1 MKDNNHNNGKK
12 IIYLD
17 SAATTKPTPQVIN
30 DFVWASKNC
39 WYNPSAI
46 YQGGVEAR
54 TLVETARKICAES
67 INCSPEEIY
76 FTSGGTESNNWVL
89 SEYRREYCSAIEHPS
104 VTSNSL
110 GWIKVDKYGFVNI
123 DDINKILE
131 RAYCDEVISI
141 QLANNEI
148 GTIQDIKTLSK
159 MAHDASVVL
168 HVDAVQAYMHIP
180 IDVKELGID
189 MLSVSGHKF
198 GALKGTGFLYVNKD
212 ISFEPM
218 LFGGHQEMD
227 MRAGTENV
235 AGIYAMGNRVKYI
248 MEHGYNVVHVANITR
263 KLSKAIYEKCGDL
276 CEIIA
281 NGAENTK
288 WRLPNNLSLTFR
300 GINAEALLIMLSE
313 QGIYCSAG
321 SACSAGLPEPSRV
334 LKAIGLSD
342 EDAKSTLRF
351 TVTED
356 LTDEDIDYVAD
367 TLEKCIELLNS

>member
-17 SAATTKPTPQVIN
+17 SAATTKPTSQVIN

-54 TLVETARKICAES
+54 TLVETARKICADS

-76 FTSGGTESNNWVL
+76 FTSGGTEGNNWAL
-89 SEYRREYCSAIEHPS
+89 ADIKTYCSWMEHPS
-104 VTSNSL
+104 VYDNCYYSL
-110 GWIKVDKYGFVNI
+110 FKVDEHGFIYKSTLYCVEE
-123 DDINKILE
+123 DDI
-131 RAYCDEVISI
+131 VSI

-148 GTIQDIKTLSK
+148 GTIQDIESISK
-159 MAHDASVVL
+159 IVHDANAIL
-168 HVDAVQAYMHIP
+168 HVDAVQAYMQ
-180 IDVKELGID
+180 
-189 MLSVSGHKF
+189 ML
-198 GALKGTGFLYVNKD
+198 L
-212 ISFEPM
+212 
-218 LFGGHQEMD
+218 GGHQEMN

-248 MEHGYNVVHVANITR
+248 MEHGYNIVHVANITR

-300 GINAEALLIMLSE
+300 GVNAEALLIMLSE

-356 LTDEDIDYVAD
+356 LTNEDIDYVAD
-367 TLEKCIELLNS
+367 TLEKCIELLKI

>member
-54 TLVETARKICAES
+54 TLVETARKICADS

-76 FTSGGTESNNWVL
+76 FTSGGTESNNWAL
-89 SEYRREYCSAIEHPS
+89 ADIKTYCSRMEHPS
-104 VTSNSL
+104 VFNNCYYTL
-110 GWIKVDKYGFVNI
+110 FHVDEHGFVYKGGLYSTEE
-123 DDINKILE
+123 DD
-131 RAYCDEVISI
+131 VVSI

-148 GTIQDIKTLSK
+148 GTIQDIESISK
-159 MAHDASVVL
+159 IVHDANAIL

-180 IDVKELGID
+180 IDVKKLGID
-189 MLSVSGHKF
+189 MMSVSGHKF
-198 GALKGTGFLYVNKD
+198 GALKGTGFLYVNKH
-212 ISFEPM
+212 INFEPM
-218 LFGGHQEMD
+218 LLGGHQEMN

-248 MEHGYNVVHVANITR
+248 MEHGYNIVHVANITR

-300 GINAEALLIMLSE
+300 GVNAEALLIMLSE

-367 TLEKCIELLNS
+367 TLEKCIELLKI

>member
-17 SAATTKPTPQVIN
+17 SAATTKPTAQVID

-54 TLVETARKICAES
+54 TLIENARKICAES
-67 INCSPEEIY
+67 IGCSPEEIY
-76 FTSGGTESNNWVL
+76 FTSGGTESNNWAL
-89 SEYRREYCSAIEHPS
+89 DASGTSSYCSILEHPS
-104 VTSNSL
+104 IFNNCYYSL
-110 GWIKVDKYGFVNI
+110 FHVDEHGFI
-123 DDINKILE
+123 YKGGLYSIEEDD
-131 RAYCDEVISI
+131 VVSI

-148 GTIQDIKTLSK
+148 GTIQDIKSISEVV
-159 MAHDASVVL
+159 HDANAIL

-180 IDVKELGID
+180 INVKKLGID
-189 MLSVSGHKF
+189 MMSISGHKF

-212 ISFEPM
+212 INFEPM
-218 LFGGHQEMD
+218 LLGGHQEMN

-235 AGIYAMGNRVKYI
+235 AGIYAMGNRIKYI

-281 NGAENTK
+281 NGAEDTK

-313 QGIYCSAG
+313 QGVYCSAG

-367 TLEKCIELLNS
+367 TLKKCIELLKI

>member
-17 SAATTKPTPQVIN
+17 SAATTKPTPHVIR
-30 DFVWASKNC
+30 DFVWVSENC
-39 WYNPSAI
+39 WYNPSSI

-54 TLVETARKICAES
+54 TLIENARKICAES
-67 INCSPEEIY
+67 IGCSSEEIY
-76 FTSGGTESNNWVL
+76 FTSGGTEGNNWAL
-89 SEYRREYCSAIEHPS
+89 ADIKTYCSNMEHPS
-104 VTSNSL
+104 VFNNCYYTL
-110 GWIKVDKYGFVNI
+110 FHVDEHGFVYKGGLYSI
-123 DDINKILE
+123 EEDDI
-131 RAYCDEVISI
+131 VSI

-148 GTIQDIKTLSK
+148 GTIQDIKSISEIVHR
-159 MAHDASVVL
+159 ANAIL

-180 IDVKELGID
+180 INVKKLGID
-189 MLSVSGHKF
+189 MMSVSGHKF

-212 ISFEPM
+212 INFEPM
-218 LFGGHQEMD
+218 LLGGHQEMN

-321 SACSAGLPEPSRV
+321 SACSAGLPEPSHV

-356 LTDEDIDYVAD
+356 LTDEDIDYVAN
-367 TLEKCIELLNS
+367 TLERLIPMAKK